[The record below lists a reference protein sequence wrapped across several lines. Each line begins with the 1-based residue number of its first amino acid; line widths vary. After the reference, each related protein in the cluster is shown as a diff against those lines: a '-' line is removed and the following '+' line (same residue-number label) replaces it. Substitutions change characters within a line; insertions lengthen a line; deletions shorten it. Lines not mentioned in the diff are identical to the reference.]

1 MLGCGS
7 HNSSIVCVLPSASY
21 ESRRVFVMVRRRECD
36 VGVLILIA
44 SKVAFWAR
52 HKIFHAKAKK
62 FDNFRFRIFGFVRS
76 TE

>member
-1 MLGCGS
+1 
-7 HNSSIVCVLPSASY
+7 
-21 ESRRVFVMVRRRECD
+21 MVRRRECD